1 VCSWLFVVV
10 TCSTVVPF
18 SVSHTGRFDPPLCF
32 TAVLCN
38 IKHPVSTL
46 GIVEATIFLVHH
58 YYTDLNIKVEFVF
71 AEVHFTLFFV
81 AIINAIMSCLLYFF
95 ASQVAESIW
104 FRLETVD
111 LDHYVAIRKQ
121 FDALQEQLQVIKSSR
136 HDDEKNKVKFQHMN
150 SSRETNTFI
159 QALSISKIPFLKANI
174 KQMLNVKYRNLLVQ
188 VRFHEL
194 RVHFIE
200 SNGLD
205 PRFRVSSYLKLCMN
219 DVFKSLVH
227 ISTFAWLILLACTN
241 LLYFAT
247 GMIASETSNQEAIGY
262 TFSCIYVGYCAA
274 FILLSFLIAWKMKK
288 IFFKIMTNEQWINRD
303 GVEHGEKDVKNHQ
316 DTPTRT
322 NENVL
327 SVSYMQKDN
336 HQRKEESQFNNHVH
350 QLGYFWGGDPTF
362 IVVACQF
369 MQFGYALSLAILLVF
384 NKSIFVKKIPFQ
396 WVGWYFV
403 TPFLCYILF
412 VVSWFSG

>member
-1 VCSWLFVVV
+1 ML
-10 TCSTVVPF
+10 
-18 SVSHTGRFDPPLCF
+18 
-32 TAVLCN
+32 LCN
-38 IKHPVSTL
+38 NPVSTL

-95 ASQVAESIW
+95 ASQVAESQW

-121 FDALQEQLQVIKSSR
+121 FDALEEQLQAIKSSDR
-136 HDDEKNKVKFQHMN
+136 PTNNNTKNQVKLQHQH

-159 QALSISKIPFLKANI
+159 QALNISKIPFLKANI
-174 KQMLNVKYRNLLVQ
+174 KQMINVKYRSLLVQ

-241 LLYFAT
+241 LLYFIT
-247 GMIASETSNQEAIGY
+247 GMIASETNNQEAIGY
-262 TFSCIYVGYCAA
+262 TFSFIYVGYCSA

-288 IFFKIMTNEQWINRD
+288 IFFKIMKNKQWIKRD
-303 GVEHGEKDVKNHQ
+303 DEGVEYGDDDVRKLPDIQ
-316 DTPTRT
+316 D
-322 NENVL
+322 N
-327 SVSYMQKDN
+327 S
-336 HQRKEESQFNNHVH
+336 HQRTEDNDSTNHVS
-350 QLGYFWGGDPTF
+350 QLDYFWGGDPTI

-384 NKSIFVKKIPFQ
+384 NKNIFLKKTPLN

-412 VVSWFSG
+412 VVSSLECII